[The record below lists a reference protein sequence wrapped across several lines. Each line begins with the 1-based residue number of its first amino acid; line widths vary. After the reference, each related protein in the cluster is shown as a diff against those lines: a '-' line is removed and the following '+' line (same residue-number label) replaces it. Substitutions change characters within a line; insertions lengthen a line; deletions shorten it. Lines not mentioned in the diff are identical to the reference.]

1 MDSCADLDSVKET
14 MDNFFKLLG
23 MLAEIKDKDEPLR
36 GGLFSFAEDPLHP
49 VVCLALYI
57 YSIER
62 KYRLL

>member
-23 MLAEIKDKDEPLR
+23 MLAQIKDKDERLNR
-36 GGLFSFAEDPLHP
+36 FFAEDPLQP